1 MTQARAPSVVTGAIA
16 LTERK
21 RGLLDARPELLLDRR
36 LHGRP
41 SPTSL
46 PLFRQSAQRLLRH
59 VDRSPGLY
67 LPRAAGFALA
77 ALIAYQCA
85 TLYGVIATPLDD
97 GPERAARPP
106 QVQPA
111 TLLASFDPFFTTAA
125 AGTAAPIAAADLT
138 LHGFRQDRRTGG
150 GSAIISQSDG
160 AQRSFGIGEEIA
172 PGIVLKQVGSNHV
185 LIIRHGL
192 DERLAFKE
200 FESTGSAAA
209 PAARTVPSPYSSPPA
224 PSPAVEIRPRRPA
237 PRGPALPARSVD
249 FADPSTLPASL
260 TSGPALP
267 DRGSTPKR

>member
-1 MTQARAPSVVTGAIA
+1 MTGAIA
-16 LTERK
+16 LTEHK
-21 RGLLDARPELLLDRR
+21 RGHLDARPELLLDRR
-36 LHGRP
+36 LRNRP

-46 PLFRQSAQRLLRH
+46 PLFWQSARRLVRRI
-59 VDRSPGLY
+59 DRYPGLY
-67 LPRAAGFALA
+67 VPRAVGVALA

-85 TLYGVIATPLDD
+85 TLFGVIATPLDD

-111 TLLASFDPFFTTAA
+111 KLLTSFDPFFTAA
-125 AGTAAPIAAADLT
+125 PASAAAPIASADLT

-172 PGIVLKQVGSNHV
+172 PGIVLKQVGSDHV
-185 LIIRHGL
+185 LINRQGSN
-192 DERLAFKE
+192 ERLAFKA
-200 FESTGSAAA
+200 FASTDPAAT
-209 PAARTVPSPYSSPPA
+209 PAARTVPTPYTPPPVA
-224 PSPAVEIRPRRPA
+224 SPAVEARPRPPA
-237 PRGPALPARSVD
+237 PRAPALPARSID
-249 FADPSTLPASL
+249 FADPSTLPANL